1 MNIGIT
7 INCIEIQLYIGTVKK
22 YFRKF
27 YMKVLFAN
35 YNHVLFSLLAQP
47 FLSIVLFALAWT
59 VGFVTHY
66 VLPQLRKHH
75 PWLWI
80 SHPILKS
87 KEHQQREVRG
97 L

>member
-1 MNIGIT
+1 M
-7 INCIEIQLYIGTVKK
+7 LY
-22 YFRKF
+22 
-27 YMKVLFAN
+27 AN
-35 YNHVLFSLLAQP
+35 YNYVSFFSALAQP

-59 VGFVTHY
+59 VGFITHY
-66 VLPQLRKHH
+66 ILPQLRKHH